1 MFEKDTTELLLKFL
15 DKKCRAA
22 ESEIAEKG
30 VLSDEYALPL
40 LLKTQFNHIAHLDTE
55 LSALRELMDRR
66 FEQMEGR
73 FEKMEGRFE
82 QIDGRFEKID
92 GRFETMEGRFERIDR
107 KFSLVFTGMTTGF
120 TILGFLIVLFGFIK

>member
-66 FEQMEGR
+66 FEKIDER
-73 FEKMEGRFE
+73 FEK
-82 QIDGRFEKID
+82 
-92 GRFETMEGRFERIDR
+92 MEGRFERIDR